1 MIVTCNGCQTKYLLG
16 DDKVPEKGV
25 RVRCPKCKHVWRLTA
40 PPVDSFFEVRS
51 SAYTSDFSVEESVG
65 SGWGTVDQQRTA
77 VIADAEERALTE
89 AIEIPAEKPVTGE
102 QKAEDPELR
111 KKKERARR
119 LARVFAS
126 DILEYNREKR
136 DQGLANGDLITVLG
150 PEIKKAWEA
159 YKQKV
164 GSSMV
169 ESSNYFRDALNDIL
183 ADGQNVF

>member
-1 MIVTCNGCQTKYLLG
+1 MIVTCDGCQTKYLLG

-25 RVRCPKCKHVWRLTA
+25 RVRCPKCKYVWRLMA
-40 PPVDSFFEVRS
+40 PRVDSFFEVRS
-51 SAYTSDFSVEESVG
+51 SAYASDIAVEESAG
-65 SGWGTVDQQRTA
+65 RGWSAAEQQRTA
-77 VIADAEERALTE
+77 VIADEAEQALHE
-89 AIEIPAEKPVTGE
+89 EIVMPVEKPVSGE